1 MSRNTVLA
9 IGALLWAGVAIDA
22 IVHVIMGYWTVAA
35 IMAIAGVSW
44 VIVRRARW
52 SPLRAG

>member
-44 VIVRRARW
+44 VIVR
-52 SPLRAG
+52 